1 MSKDNI
7 YNSYYGK
14 LNSYNKKHNCD
25 TSYECNKK
33 AIKEEDFCVS
43 NCKPSYKPEKKVTC
57 KPEKKTTCKKTKPKS
72 TTPLFVYPID
82 CADCQIYYLLCC
94 SIGRF
99 VGLKL
104 VGNNCILRLK
114 ICQVNQCGV
123 MGITSSCKG
132 PIFVKLSSIQYVDFG
147 SETYVNPLCNVG
159 IGSAQQGP
167 VGPQGPQGP
176 AGPQGPTGAKGDQG
190 PTGPQGPAGAKGA
203 QGIAGPQ
210 GPAGAKGA
218 QGPAGPQGPA
228 GDKGAQGIAGP
239 QGLQGLQGPTG
250 PQGPAGLVTGVQ
262 PSKPVK
268 YMPPKKVPPYKK

>member
-7 YNSYYGK
+7 YNSYCGK
-14 LNSYNKKHNCD
+14 LNSYNKKHNCN

-33 AIKEEDFCVS
+33 AVKEEDFCIPS
-43 NCKPSYKPEKKVTC
+43 SKPSC
-57 KPEKKTTCKKTKPKS
+57 KPEKKNTCKKTKPKS
-72 TTPLFVYPID
+72 TAPLFVYPID
-82 CADCQIYYLLCC
+82 CADYQIYYLLYC

-167 VGPQGPQGP
+167 VGPQGP
-176 AGPQGPTGAKGDQG
+176 AGPTGPQGDQG

-228 GDKGAQGIAGP
+228 GAKGTQGPAGP

>member
-7 YNSYYGK
+7 YNSYSGK
-14 LNSYNKKHNCD
+14 LNSYNKKHNCN

-33 AIKEEDFCVS
+33 AVKEEDFCIPS
-43 NCKPSYKPEKKVTC
+43 SKPSC
-57 KPEKKTTCKKTKPKS
+57 KPEKKNTCKKTKPKS
-72 TTPLFVYPID
+72 TAPLFVYPID
-82 CADCQIYYLLCC
+82 CADYQIYYLLYC

-167 VGPQGPQGP
+167 VGPQEGP
-176 AGPQGPTGAKGDQG
+176 AGPTGPQGDQG

-203 QGIAGPQ
+203 QGP
-210 GPAGAKGA
+210 
-218 QGPAGPQGPA
+218 
-228 GDKGAQGIAGP
+228 AGP
-239 QGLQGLQGPTG
+239 QGLQGLQGPT
-250 PQGPAGLVTGVQ
+250 GLVTGVQ

>member
-7 YNSYYGK
+7 YNSYCGK
-14 LNSYNKKHNCD
+14 CNSYNKKHNCD

-33 AIKEEDFCVS
+33 AVKEEDFCVPS
-43 NCKPSYKPEKKVTC
+43 SKPSCKPEKKVNC
-57 KPEKKTTCKKTKPKS
+57 KPEKKNTCKKTKPTS
-72 TTPLFVYPID
+72 TAPLFVYPID
-82 CADCQIYYLLCC
+82 CADCQIYYLLYC

-159 IGSAQQGP
+159 IGSSQ
-167 VGPQGPQGP
+167 
-176 AGPQGPTGAKGDQG
+176 QG
-190 PTGPQGPAGAKGA
+190 PTGPQGS
-203 QGIAGPQ
+203 
-210 GPAGAKGA
+210 AGAKGA
-218 QGPAGPQGPA
+218 QGPAGPQG
-228 GDKGAQGIAGP
+228 
-239 QGLQGLQGPTG
+239 LQGLQGPT
-250 PQGPAGLVTGVQ
+250 GLVTGVQ

>member
-7 YNSYYGK
+7 YNSYSGK
-14 LNSYNKKHNCD
+14 LNSYNKKHNCN

-33 AIKEEDFCVS
+33 AVKEEDFCIPS
-43 NCKPSYKPEKKVTC
+43 SKPSC
-57 KPEKKTTCKKTKPKS
+57 KPEKKNTCKKTKPKS
-72 TTPLFVYPID
+72 TAPLFVYPID
-82 CADCQIYYLLCC
+82 CADYQIYYLLYC

-167 VGPQGPQGP
+167 VGPQEGP
-176 AGPQGPTGAKGDQG
+176 AG

-210 GPAGAKGA
+210 G
-218 QGPAGPQGPA
+218 
-228 GDKGAQGIAGP
+228 
-239 QGLQGLQGPTG
+239 LQGLQGPT
-250 PQGPAGLVTGVQ
+250 GLVTGVQ

>member
-7 YNSYYGK
+7 YNSYCGK
-14 LNSYNKKHNCD
+14 LNSYNKKHNCN

-33 AIKEEDFCVS
+33 AVKEEDFCIPS
-43 NCKPSYKPEKKVTC
+43 SKPSC
-57 KPEKKTTCKKTKPKS
+57 KPEKKNTCKKTKPKS
-72 TTPLFVYPID
+72 TAPLFVYPID
-82 CADCQIYYLLCC
+82 CADYQIYYLLYC

-167 VGPQGPQGP
+167 VGPQEGP
-176 AGPQGPTGAKGDQG
+176 AGPTGPQGDQG

-218 QGPAGPQGPA
+218 QGPAGPQG
-228 GDKGAQGIAGP
+228 
-239 QGLQGLQGPTG
+239 LQGLQGPT
-250 PQGPAGLVTGVQ
+250 GLVTGVQ